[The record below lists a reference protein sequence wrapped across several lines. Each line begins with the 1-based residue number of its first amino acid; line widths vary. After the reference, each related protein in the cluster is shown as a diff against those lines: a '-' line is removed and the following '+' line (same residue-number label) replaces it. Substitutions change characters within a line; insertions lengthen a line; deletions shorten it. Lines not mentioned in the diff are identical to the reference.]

1 MSFWIWVFFFVFYID
16 NQLFEYYFI
25 KNTTK

>member
-1 MSFWIWVFFFVFYID
+1 MSFWIWVFFVVFYID

-25 KNTTK
+25 KNTIK